1 MAKHPLDLY
10 QLFNLVVER
19 GGLLEVRG
27 ASINEGT
34 SVFVVI
40 IVFTYLD

>member
-19 GGLLEVRG
+19 GGLLEVR
-27 ASINEGT
+27 AHHEENMRFM
-34 SVFVVI
+34 VAC
-40 IVFTYLD
+40 